1 MQLQANAALEQTVFD
16 PNEMVLWLVH
26 FQAKENSKE
35 DEAVKERF
43 RSIFKYLT
51 SHLNLKTEY
60 QNLTITLKGIPF
72 LFYPLVYLA
81 L

>member
-60 QNLTITLKGIPF
+60 QNLTITLKGFPF